1 MRYTFATP
9 PGKAIPKAEMSWI
22 DNLSV
27 RRIIEDMGHQ
37 HGKLL
42 VTLWFLHTKIYGK
55 FHHFLAGEHALF
67 RLGHGFN
74 SEL

>member
-27 RRIIEDMGHQ
+27 RRIIDDMGHQ
-37 HGKLL
+37 HGKQRWLPSG
-42 VTLWFLHTKIYGK
+42 FYIPKSMEK
-55 FHHFLAGEHALF
+55 HHFQWGNPLF
-67 RLGHGFN
+67 RLGRGFN